1 MSSSVIHH
9 FREGDPEPSINP
21 EKFTLFDLHFCP
33 FCQRVRY
40 TLDYHEIPYDRIL
53 VNPISKP
60 SWYLRRNS
68 SGKVPLLLY
77 QGEKL
82 TESDFIM
89 QFVDQFKG
97 AEASLLSVCGEK
109 SFKEALELSSSIAV
123 PRYKLCYSPEATKA
137 DADAFKAALSTLDET
152 IKGPYL
158 MGEKLS
164 LADMALFPFL
174 NAWDFVMNR
183 VLKMDNASGDS
194 VEALASQWPNVLK
207 YRQLMNQKPYIM
219 KTSFQDDV
227 YAKFVDAYVHKKPN
241 ADF

>member
-1 MSSSVIHH
+1 MSSGVIHH
-9 FREGDPEPSINP
+9 LREGDPEPSINP
-21 EKFTLFDLHFCP
+21 ENEFDTP
-33 FCQRVRY
+33 WTTMKYR
-40 TLDYHEIPYDRIL
+40 TIA
-53 VNPISKP
+53 
-60 SWYLRRNS
+60 YLSRSCSIR
-68 SGKVPLLLY
+68 
-77 QGEKL
+77 
-82 TESDFIM
+82 
-89 QFVDQFKG
+89 FVDQFKG

-123 PRYKLCYSPEATKA
+123 PRYKLCYSPEANKA

-164 LADMALFPFL
+164 LADLALFPFL

-227 YAKFVDAYVHKKPN
+227 YAKLQSVSRLSRYSRDLTHERTLHYIQHPPTYRLSVPWN
-241 ADF
+241 M